1 MRLRLRTCVLCKC
14 IGAPTLIVNHRAPT
28 ANSESIAGPFDS
40 VVVSSP
46 EQGKHIVFDGQ
57 LLHGVPAELSGWAR
71 NNHGGSGSCSEG
83 GARADSS
90 GKRSAASKA
99 KATLTPRAGGGS
111 AGGGSDN
118 VNRSSGGTVGAQ
130 VSGRR
135 RGCRQPQRLT
145 FLVNVWL
152 NHVPSTLE
160 LSQEAL
166 GWLSNVDIVS
176 RIIA

>member
-1 MRLRLRTCVLCKC
+1 MLCKY

-28 ANSESIAGPFDS
+28 ANSESIAAPFDS

-71 NNHGGSGSCSEG
+71 NNHGGSGSCSKSG
-83 GARADSS
+83 GAGADSS

-99 KATLTPRAGGGS
+99 KATISTRTGGGS
-111 AGGGSDN
+111 VGGGSDN
-118 VNRSSGGTVGAQ
+118 VTRSSGGGTVGKQ

-152 NHVPSTLE
+152 NHVPSTLD

-176 RIIA
+176 RILA